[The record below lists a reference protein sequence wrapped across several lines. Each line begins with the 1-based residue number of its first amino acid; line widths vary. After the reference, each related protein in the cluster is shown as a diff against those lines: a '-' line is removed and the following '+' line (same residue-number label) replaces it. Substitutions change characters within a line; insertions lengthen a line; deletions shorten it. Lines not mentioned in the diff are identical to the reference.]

1 MGAEGNAPQ
10 GTQNERKAEVM
21 LRCGNRGVLLLLCYN
36 TMSGRCF
43 ISIFLSLALVGCAS
57 TPATPAATSPTIGS
71 AAPPL
76 VLPTLDGTQTVDL
89 QTQRG
94 NVVLVNFWAS
104 WCEPCKREMPALQQ
118 WHEQHADQGLAVIGV
133 DTLYQDERA
142 AAQGFVATNNIT
154 YPILADEVGDTSRQ
168 WLIQG
173 LPRTYV
179 IDRNGVVRALKLGEF
194 TQADFDAQVVPLL
207 DK

>member
-1 MGAEGNAPQ
+1 MN
-10 GTQNERKAEVM
+10 M
-21 LRCGNRGVLLLLCYN
+21 LVRLFPIMLLAC
-36 TMSGRCF
+36 
-43 ISIFLSLALVGCAS
+43 ALIGCAS
-57 TPATPAATSPTIGS
+57 TPASTSPTVGS
-71 AAPPL
+71 PAPPL
-76 VLPTLDGTQTVDL
+76 ALPTLDGGQTVDL
-89 QTQRG
+89 ASLRD

-133 DTLYQDERA
+133 DTLYQDDRA
-142 AAQGFVATNNIT
+142 AAQLFVQTNNIT
-154 YPILADEVGDTSRQ
+154 YPILADEAGDTSRQ

-179 IDRNGVVRALKLGEF
+179 IDRDGVVRALKLGEF

-207 DK
+207 SE